1 MAIPSS
7 RAIITNDHKISRTP
21 LSCLKGEIFYFKI
34 VQVQIRHDELDSF
47 VRAAKH
53 LQVFDVG
60 EDGEEE
66 DDAFTTMTTTS
77 VLPKPQAESKAR

>member
-1 MAIPSS
+1 MFK
-7 RAIITNDHKISRTP
+7 RGNWN
-21 LSCLKGEIFYFKI
+21 IFYFKI

-66 DDAFTTMTTTS
+66 DDAFTTTTTTS
-77 VLPKPQAESKAR
+77 VLAKPQAESKAR